1 MKIKAIGLALSLL
14 FTPVAMPENAQA
26 GIITQASR
34 YVGLNE
40 SSNRKS
46 LRRLLGVNP
55 SSTAWCGAFVA
66 AMVRSHGKQPP
77 AGYKMAKS
85 WIRYGRSVSLKSA
98 RPGDIVVFR
107 FKRSYHVAILIEV
120 RRGVIKAIGGN
131 QSNTVRI
138 SNFDPG
144 NVVAVRR

>member
-1 MKIKAIGLALSLL
+1 M
-14 FTPVAMPENAQA
+14 
-26 GIITQASR
+26 
-34 YVGLNE
+34 GLNE
-40 SSNRKS
+40 NANRKS
-46 LRRLLGVNP
+46 LRRLLGINP

-85 WIRYGRSVSLKSA
+85 WIRFGKAVSLKSA

-107 FKRSYHVAILIEV
+107 FKRSYHVAILIEI

-138 SNFDPG
+138 SDFDPS